1 MDSQPAKCP
10 SSSARTN
17 SNEPGKSKLGQ
28 PEGLDRAGLTG
39 GDHET
44 TQNPLAK
51 SRGNPARGAT
61 REQPA

>member
-1 MDSQPAKCP
+1 MDSQPAECP
-10 SSSARTN
+10 TSSARAN
-17 SNEPGKSKLGQ
+17 PNEPGKSKLGQ

-44 TQNPLAK
+44 AQNPLVK
-51 SRGNPARGAT
+51 SRDNPALGAS